1 MAQSLD
7 EARAKILTSVH
18 GRRLGI
24 DHTEHLAGVKGIRRA
39 VTEATSD
46 TTGTNLPNH
55 GLVSVVTTTADGWIL
70 ADPEVGCVVRLV
82 TGTTSTGV
90 HTVTCDNAT
99 ILSSAQSTMGVISM
113 IGGGAQG
120 CVLDGLSTA
129 LWGIASRAST
139 AGTLFTTA

>member
-24 DHTEHLAGVKGIRRA
+24 DHAEFLAGVKGIRRA

-55 GLVSVVTTTADGWIL
+55 GLVSVVTTTNDSWIL
-70 ADPEVGCVVRLV
+70 SDPEVGCQVSIL
-82 TGTTSTGV
+82 TGTTSTGI
-90 HTVTCDNAT
+90 HTVTADNAT
-99 ILSSAQSTMGVISM
+99 INSSVQSTMGEIVM
-113 IGGGAQG
+113 TGGAQG
-120 CVLDGLSTA
+120 CVLEGLSTS
-129 LWGIASRAST
+129 LWGIVSRAST